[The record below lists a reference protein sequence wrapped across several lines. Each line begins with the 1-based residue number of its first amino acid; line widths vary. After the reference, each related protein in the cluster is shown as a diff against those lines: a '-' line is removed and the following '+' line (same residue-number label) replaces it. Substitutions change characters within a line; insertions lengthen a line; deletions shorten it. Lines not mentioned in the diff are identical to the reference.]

1 MSCYQ
6 HRPVHTTPSTCATCR
21 RLRFP
26 NDVKGGNLPMME
38 TSQMKGPSPHL
49 CFAKGIG
56 KDWTTRKPVGRK
68 GQKQTVSCQ
77 VRSSEHFFPAK
88 TLTDL
93 WLFVCGQWIF
103 ARFSKDFSWWRQC
116 MLETQHGKA
125 SGIISCHR
133 SSILWENNFTCTL
146 RCQTRK
152 HSPGQGCSLHD
163 IYGFWFWVR
172 MRQTHI
178 WMIWP

>member
-1 MSCYQ
+1 MSCCQ
-6 HRPVHTTPSTCATCR
+6 HRPVHTTPSTCAMCR
-21 RLRFP
+21 RLVDLKP
-26 NDVKGGNLPMME
+26 PYDGNLINERSLPPFVFRERYRQGLNNSE
-38 TSQMKGPSPHL
+38 TCWK
-49 CFAKGIG
+49 
-56 KDWTTRKPVGRK
+56 RK

-88 TLTDL
+88 SLTDL
-93 WLFVCGQWIF
+93 WVFVCGQWIF

-133 SSILWENNFTCTL
+133 SSILWENFTCTL

-163 IYGFWFWVR
+163 IYGVLVLG
-172 MRQTHI
+172 
-178 WMIWP
+178 